1 MLNIENM
8 KRKAHSL
15 ALLIIVALLWA
26 GAVNAQENF
35 SIRSA
40 KFVTPLLQKWVDE
53 YSKKHPRMRIQIV
66 DNKENNADI
75 NISVFNETEN
85 QNAYTVGRYAILPI
99 AGKDNSL
106 VAELQKK
113 KLNGKRLKELYFE
126 QDVFDEDYDQEK
138 ENKYNVTVYAG
149 NQQQSV
155 TIAFAEYFG
164 YETKA
169 LKGKKIAGDDIY
181 LINAIRKDNS
191 GISFNNLNY
200 IFDLQSR
207 RLKDEISLLPLDLKK
222 EYNEILSESNLDK
235 TIELLERKK
244 FDLIPVEEL
253 TFEVANAGNPEIQQF
268 LQWVLT
274 EGQSFNHEFGFLNVE
289 NKNLAQH

>member
-106 VAELQKK
+106 LAELQKK

>member
-53 YSKKHPRMRIQIV
+53 YSKTHPRMRIQIV

-106 VAELQKK
+106 LAELQKK